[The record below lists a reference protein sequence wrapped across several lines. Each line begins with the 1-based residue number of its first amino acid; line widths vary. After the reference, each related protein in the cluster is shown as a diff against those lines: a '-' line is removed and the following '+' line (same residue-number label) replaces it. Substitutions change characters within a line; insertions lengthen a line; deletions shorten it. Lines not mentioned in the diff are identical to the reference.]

1 MVNDTISDF
10 LTRIRNANNSK
21 HHLVEVVSTNVTK
34 NIVQILKEEGFIND
48 FQILE
53 SEAQNT
59 IIISLKYS
67 SQTRQ
72 PVLKNLQRVSKPGIR
87 VYARKKNISNVLGT
101 LGTVILSTSQGIMT
115 DRKAKL
121 LNIGGEILCRIS

>member
-1 MVNDTISDF
+1 MISDF

-21 HHLVEVVSTNVTK
+21 HYLVEVTATNVTK

-48 FQILE
+48 FQILQ
-53 SEAQNT
+53 SKTQNS
-59 IIISLKYS
+59 IVISLKYS
-67 SQTRQ
+67 TQTRQ
-72 PVLKNLQRVSKPGIR
+72 PVLKNLERVSKPGIR
-87 VYARKKNISNVLGT
+87 VYARKKNISNVLGS

>member
-1 MVNDTISDF
+1 MVNDMISDF

-21 HHLVEVVSTNVTK
+21 HYLVEVTATNVTK

-48 FQILE
+48 FQILQ

-87 VYARKKNISNVLGT
+87 VYARKKNISNVLGS

>member
-1 MVNDTISDF
+1 MVNDMISDF

-21 HHLVEVVSTNVTK
+21 HYLVEVTATNVTK

-48 FQILE
+48 FQILQ
-53 SEAQNT
+53 SKTQNS
-59 IIISLKYS
+59 IVISLKYS
-67 SQTRQ
+67 TQTRQ
-72 PVLKNLQRVSKPGIR
+72 PVLKNLERVSKPGIR
-87 VYARKKNISNVLGT
+87 VYARKKNISNVLGS

>member
-1 MVNDTISDF
+1 MVNDMISDF

-21 HHLVEVVSTNVTK
+21 HYLVEVTATNVTK

-48 FQILE
+48 FQILQ
-53 SEAQNT
+53 SKTQNS

-67 SQTRQ
+67 SETRQ
-72 PVLKNLQRVSKPGIR
+72 PVLKNLERVSKPGIR
-87 VYARKKNISNVLGT
+87 VYARKKNISNVLGS

>member
-1 MVNDTISDF
+1 MVNDMISDF

-21 HHLVEVVSTNVTK
+21 HHLVEVTATNVTK

-48 FQILE
+48 FQILQ
-53 SEAQNT
+53 SETKNS

-67 SQTRQ
+67 TQTRQ

-87 VYARKKNISNVLGT
+87 VYARKKNISNVLGS

>member
-1 MVNDTISDF
+1 MVNDMISDF

-21 HHLVEVVSTNVTK
+21 HYLVEVTATNVTK

-48 FQILE
+48 FQILQ
-53 SEAQNT
+53 SKTQNS

-72 PVLKNLQRVSKPGIR
+72 PVLKNLERVSKPGIR
-87 VYARKKNISNVLGT
+87 VYARKKNISNVLGS